1 MQFHHLEYFIQ
12 AVECKSL
19 NRASR
24 KLNVSL
30 QALCAGIAALEKSLG
45 YPLLIRSRNGVSP
58 TQNGEIV
65 FRDAAGFSELVQ
77 KWRALSPVET
87 ERQVMVKF
95 GASTTL
101 MRWLVPQVILR
112 TQQRQP
118 HIYFDF
124 YESFVENV
132 FANLLDRHSLGL
144 ITAIN
149 ERVEGVYRI
158 RLMQNDMEYTVGPE
172 DRCVVVI
179 NRKHPFAQLPSLT
192 RAQLRELKLVW
203 TGRTLRLSRHLSVF
217 LEGEEHPYPGTGK
230 SAPDDF
236 HEAGIRRRAAAERP
250 AHGEQHQRIH
260 MREGRRGLSH
270 EGEHLVHLAAQ
281 ALFRRGGGKEH
292 HSGHS
297 GRLRR
302 GKDLN
307 GRPDAAFHAGAFRK
321 IGNGTEDCEYYVPF
335 RHGSVMVFSN
345 SPQATRCPCASRT
358 AERRT
363 RRQDRRRR

>member
-203 TGRTLRLSRHLSVF
+203 NPRRDEHFVYRDICQYFSKEKSIHIPEQENLLRMISMKPEFAAVLPQSALLTENNINGYICGKDVEDFPMKGNIWFIWPRRLSSA
-217 LEGEEHPYPGTGK
+217 EEAVRNITL
-230 SAPDDF
+230 D
-236 HEAGIRRRAAAERP
+236 I
-250 AHGEQHQRIH
+250 
-260 MREGRRGLSH
+260 L
-270 EGEHLVHLAAQ
+270 
-281 ALFRRGGGKEH
+281 
-292 HSGHS
+292 
-297 GRLRR
+297 
-302 GKDLN
+302 
-307 GRPDAAFHAGAFRK
+307 
-321 IGNGTEDCEYYVPF
+321 EDCV
-335 RHGSVMVFSN
+335 V
-345 SPQATRCPCASRT
+345 ART
-358 AERRT
+358 
-363 RRQDRRRR
+363 